1 MIRSSPHPAVR
12 SRSPLPLLLL
22 ALAAA
27 AAPAWPQPD
36 LWIDGPDAVQ
46 PGTNREFPDAAI
58 DAHGRSIYVWDAFN
72 AGDARNDI
80 YLRRFARDGA
90 PLADPLQ
97 VNTYT
102 DDDQRNPRVAAG
114 LDGSFLVVWRSEEPG
129 PNPADPLGHWVRSR
143 KFDASGAP
151 IGAEQYVNSLN
162 AAVAGGALRVDV
174 AALRGGGYVVVWR
187 SAVGGGTDPGV
198 SIQARLLSAAGVPLG
213 SPIQVN
219 VEEPLAQEYC
229 SVAPLADGGFVV
241 AWTLPGVALRRFAAD
256 GSPVTGQIDANAASV
271 TAYWTDLAV
280 APDGRVALVWREGD
294 TEIRAR
300 LFDSTLTPL
309 GDEFVVNDVAD
320 IDPAAPRVATYG
332 AGGFLVIWESTTGV
346 GSDPSSRSV
355 EGRRVTGVDQFAGPQ
370 QQLNEF
376 EDNAQHQ
383 PAIDGSSF
391 WLAVAWQSGDN
402 PEELTDD
409 AILGFGIDLCGPL
422 FCDDFELGTT
432 LRWSL
437 TASP

>member
-1 MIRSSPHPAVR
+1 MVRSSPNPAVR
-12 SRSPLPLLLL
+12 CRSPLPLLLL

-27 AAPAWPQPD
+27 APAWPQED
-36 LWIDGPDAVQ
+36 VWIDGPDAVQ
-46 PGTNREFPDAAI
+46 PGSNREFPDAAI
-58 DAHGRSIYVWDAFN
+58 DAFGRSIYVWDAFS

-80 YLRRFARDGA
+80 YLRRFDRTGA

-162 AAVAGGALRVDV
+162 AAIAGGALRVDV

-355 EGRRVTGVDQFAGPQ
+355 EGRQVTGVDQFAGPQ
-370 QQLNEF
+370 EQLNEF
-376 EDNAQHQ
+376 EDDAQHQ
-383 PAIDGSSF
+383 PAIGGSSF
-391 WLAVAWQSGDN
+391 WLALAWQSGDN
-402 PEELTDD
+402 PDEPTDD